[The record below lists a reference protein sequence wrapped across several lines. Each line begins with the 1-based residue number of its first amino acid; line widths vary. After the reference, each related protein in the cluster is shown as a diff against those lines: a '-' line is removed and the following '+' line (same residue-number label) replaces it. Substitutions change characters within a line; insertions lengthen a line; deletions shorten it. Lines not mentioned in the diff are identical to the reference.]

1 MYNKILVPLDGS
13 DLAELALPYAE
24 ELADAFN
31 SEVFIAHVSE
41 SADDQYQHMHQ
52 LYIEEVAG
60 NLRKPIK
67 TSWEQEKRMEEKF
80 EKLSIHKKME
90 IIIKEI
96 VDKELLFRDAM
107 REFEKIYIETAS
119 KKYSGN
125 MTKIAKALGIHRNTL
140 NNRVRSLKISKK
152 N

>member
-1 MYNKILVPLDGS
+1 
-13 DLAELALPYAE
+13 
-24 ELADAFN
+24 
-31 SEVFIAHVSE
+31 
-41 SADDQYQHMHQ
+41 
-52 LYIEEVAG
+52 
-60 NLRKPIK
+60 
-67 TSWEQEKRMEEKF
+67 MEEKF
-80 EKLSIHKKME
+80 EELSIHKKME
-90 IIIKEI
+90 IIIKEL